1 MRRTLNLKFAACLLA
16 ILVVFGT
23 AVHFLHGYQVKR
35 NAGGL
40 LEQAQRARDEG
51 RDDKAA
57 EYLGNYL
64 RYVPSDNNVLAEYAL
79 LLDKL
84 SKSPKT
90 QERAYLV
97 LDQVLRRQPERQDIC
112 RRLVELAMKL
122 ERFRDA
128 EEYLARLR
136 QEPPKDAEIEEL
148 LGRCQ
153 LGRGKY
159 QQARDSFENA
169 VKLSADRIDS
179 SVALVYLFHDHAG
192 EIKHKG
198 EKLDG
203 NKKAQE
209 TLAVMIAANKDSYK
223 AYLGRAQYLRR
234 TAPPESRLEVLA
246 EAEKDLAEARRLAP
260 NEADLFLASAE
271 FAQARQDFAKVRE
284 YLHQGCDKHP
294 KDARMYRFLAG
305 IELEDGKTDKAAA
318 CLRRGLENVPRNRDL
333 QWELANVLIQQKK
346 NEEADE
352 LTEQLRKEQFPA
364 VLLDYL
370 QACLLLNKKE
380 WLPAAR
386 LLERTYP
393 LLAAHPKLT
402 EQAGLQLAFCYERL
416 GDADRANA
424 AYSRAL
430 AVNDRSAG
438 ARVGVARTLAL
449 MGQLPQAI
457 DQYQQVLKLPRLPV
471 SAPAD
476 LARLLILRN
485 RQEAQPNWEEVNDL
499 LAWAAK
505 THPST
510 EITIQQAEVDAD
522 QGDFAAA
529 RQKLEKAGDKAE
541 RPVEV
546 WTALAALEDRQRR
559 PADALALLDEAE
571 RQLGDRV
578 ELRLARIRHWGARK
592 DDEARRELSSL
603 ESRLRLNA
611 KPQAADEQQVLLRAL
626 ATAHANAGNI
636 DEARRLWAKL
646 AEQQK
651 DALDVRIAQFDL
663 AIMAGDEAGVAGVL
677 EDMKRIEGPEGT
689 IWRYG
694 KACQLIA
701 QASKSKEKDTAAR
714 GPVLNEAH
722 ELLLSVASRRPRWS
736 RVSYCEAQIDD
747 LRGKPDAALA
757 NYRRAIQ
764 LGERSPLAI
773 QRTAELLTWKRRYA
787 EAYALLRKLPS
798 ETPLSEGMQK
808 LYAEVALQGGN
819 DTGRALELAEKTV
832 GAGSTDYRQHLW
844 LGRMLW
850 ATRQPAKAEAAFRR
864 AVELADK
871 APEAWVTLI
880 QSLAADKRTKEA
892 EAEIDKA
899 RAKLPKER
907 ASLAL
912 AQCYEA
918 VGKLDRAQEF
928 YQAALAAQPEDVPA
942 LQGAAGFALRTKKL
956 PDAVAHLE
964 KIVQLK
970 FKDRDAA
977 DAARRVLALVK
988 TLRGDYQESRK
999 ALELVGLLEEGK
1011 LIDRPDGETTQE
1023 RRTQA
1028 TLLAMQRSRRE
1039 QRRAIP
1045 ILENLIKRQEAL
1057 PEDRFLL
1064 AQLYETTGDWPKAR
1078 KEMLTLLSLPRG
1090 DSPRHLAYYARLLL
1104 RHEQPKEAE
1113 TWLRKLEKQ
1122 QGNPFV
1128 VTEIL
1133 ARIAKAQGKGEEAVR
1148 LLERYAAG
1156 KDVNR
1161 AAVAALLE
1169 ELKETAAAERMYR
1182 AFVEA
1187 TQSQRP
1193 ESGLVLAQFLGRQQK
1208 IGEALDLCE
1217 RAWKSAP
1224 LAASQVCLIVL
1235 AQPNAG
1241 AAHYQRVERWLE
1253 AEVAK
1258 RNVSSSFSS
1267 ALAHVKTLQGRYE
1280 EAEAIYRKAIAKNP
1294 RDGMALNNLAY
1305 LLALR
1310 RERLDEAMQRVQQT
1324 FELLGPRPTLLDTRA
1339 VVLLSKGA
1347 NEQAIKDLKDVV
1359 AETPSATA
1367 YFHLAQAHSQARD
1380 RQAARLAFQ
1389 QAKARGLQAATLHP
1403 LEKTAYEEL
1412 TRQLGG

>member
-1 MRRTLNLKFAACLLA
+1 MRRTLNLKFAACLVVLLA
-16 ILVVFGT
+16 LFGT

-35 NAGGL
+35 NASAL
-40 LEQAQRARDEG
+40 LDQARRAREEG
-51 RDDKAA
+51 LDDKAA

-64 RYVPSDNNVLAEYAL
+64 RYVPGDDDALAEYAL

-84 SKSPKT
+84 AKSPKA
-90 QERAYLV
+90 QMRAYLV
-97 LDQVLRRQPERQDIC
+97 LDQVLRRQPERQDIR
-112 RRLVELAMKL
+112 RRLAELAMKFG
-122 ERFRDA
+122 RFNDG
-128 EEYLARLR
+128 EEHLSQLR
-136 QEPPKDAEIEEL
+136 QDPPKDAEIEEL

-153 LGRGKY
+153 LGRSKY
-159 QQARDSFENA
+159 RPARESFESA
-169 VKLSADRIDS
+169 IKLSPDRIDS
-179 SVALVYLFHDHAG
+179 YVALAYLFHDRAAD
-192 EIKHKG
+192 IKQKG

-203 NKKAQE
+203 NNKADE
-209 TLAVMIAANKDSYK
+209 TLTAMIAANKDSYK

-234 TAPPESRLEVLA
+234 TARPEKLVEALA

-260 NEADLFLASAE
+260 EEADLYLASAE
-271 FAQARQDFAKVRE
+271 FAHARQDFAKVRE
-284 YLHQGCDKHP
+284 YLRQGCDKHP

-305 IELEDGKTDKAAA
+305 TELEDGMTDEAAA
-318 CLRRGLENVPRNRDL
+318 CLRRGLEHVPDDRSL
-333 QWELANVLIQQKK
+333 QWELANVLVQQNK
-346 NEEADE
+346 NDEADK
-352 LTEQLRKEQFPA
+352 LAEQLRKEHVPPN
-364 VLLDYL
+364 LLDYL
-370 QACLLLNKKE
+370 QARLLLNKNE
-380 WLPAAR
+380 WLSSAR
-386 LLERTYP
+386 LIERTYP
-393 LLAAHPKLT
+393 HLSADRRLA

-430 AVNDRSAG
+430 AVNDLSAA

-449 MGQLPQAI
+449 TGQLSQAI
-457 DQYQQVLKLPRLPV
+457 DQYQQVLKLPRVPV

-485 RQEAQPNWEEVNDL
+485 RQEAQPNWEEVDDL
-499 LAWAAK
+499 LRWAAK
-505 THPST
+505 AHPSI
-510 EITIQQAEVDAD
+510 EITILQAEVDAD
-522 QGDFAAA
+522 QGDFTAA
-529 RQKLEKAGDKAE
+529 RGKLEKAGDKAE

-546 WTALAALEDRQRR
+546 WVALGALENRQRR
-559 PADALALLDEAE
+559 PADALTLLDEAE

-578 ELRLARIRHWGARK
+578 ELRLARIRHWGARRG
-592 DDEARRELSSL
+592 DEARKELVRLAETNKFSS
-603 ESRLRLNA
+603 E
-611 KPQAADEQQVLLRAL
+611 QQQVLLRAL
-626 ATAHANAGNI
+626 ATAHARIGNT
-636 DEARRLWAKL
+636 DEARRLWAQL

-663 AIMAGDEAGVAGVL
+663 AMTAGDEAGVAAVL
-677 EDMKRIEGPEGT
+677 EDMKRIEGPDGT

-694 KACQLIA
+694 QASHLIA
-701 QASKSKEKDTAAR
+701 QARKEQEAAAR
-714 GPVLNEAH
+714 APALNEAH

-736 RVSYCEAQIDD
+736 RVSYSEAQIDD

-764 LGERSPLAI
+764 LGERGSLAI
-773 QRTAELLTWKRRYA
+773 QRTAELLNWKRRYS
-787 EAYALLRKLPS
+787 EAYALLRKLPP

-819 DTGRALELAEKTV
+819 DSGRALELAEKAV
-832 GAGSTDYRQHLW
+832 AAGATDYRQHLW

-850 ATRQPAKAEAAFRR
+850 ATRQPKKAEAAFRR
-864 AVELADK
+864 AVRLADK

-880 QSLAADKRTKEA
+880 QYLVADKRTKEA

-899 RAKLPKER
+899 RAKLPKDQ
-907 ASLAL
+907 ADLAL

-928 YQAALAAQPEDVPA
+928 YQAALVAHPEDVPA
-942 LQGAAGFALRTKKL
+942 LQGAAGFALRTNKI

-977 DAARRVLALVK
+977 DAARRVLAVVK
-988 TLRGDYQESRK
+988 TLRGDYQESRM
-999 ALELVGLLEEGK
+999 ALELVGLLEEGNVV
-1011 LIDRPDGETTQE
+1011 DPRDGQTAQE

-1028 TLLAMQRSRRE
+1028 TLLAMQRSRGDR
-1039 QRRAIP
+1039 RRAIP
-1045 ILENLIKRQEAL
+1045 ILEDLIKRQEAL
-1057 PEDRFLL
+1057 PADRFLL
-1064 AQLYETTGDWPKAR
+1064 AQLHEAMDDWPKAR
-1078 KEMLTLLSLPRG
+1078 NEMLTLLSLPRG
-1090 DSPRHLAYYARLLL
+1090 DAPRHLAYYARLLL

-1113 TWLRKLEKQ
+1113 VWLRKLEKQ
-1122 QGNPFV
+1122 QGDPFV

-1156 KDVNR
+1156 KDANR

-1182 AFVEA
+1182 AYVDVMH
-1187 TQSQRP
+1187 SKRP
-1193 ESGLVLAQFLGRQQK
+1193 ESVLVLAQFLGRQQK

-1224 LAASQVCLIVL
+1224 LAATQVCLIL
-1235 AQPNAG
+1235 LSQPSATP
-1241 AAHYQRVERWLE
+1241 AHYQRVERWLE
-1253 AEVAK
+1253 AEAAK
-1258 RNVSSSFSS
+1258 SNVTSSFSS
-1267 ALAHVKTLQGRYE
+1267 ALAHVKTLQGRFD

-1305 LLALR
+1305 LLAMR

-1324 FELLGPRPTLLDTRA
+1324 FELLGPRPNLLDTRA

-1347 NEQAIKDLKDVV
+1347 SELAIKDLKDAI
-1359 AETPSATA
+1359 AERPSATA
-1367 YFHLAQAHSQARD
+1367 YFHLAQAHYQARD
-1380 RQAARLAFQ
+1380 RQAARLALQ
-1389 QAKARGLQAATLHP
+1389 QAKARGLQTATLHP